1 MTELLSAVLSP
12 QGWYCVVG
20 LKKTGLP
27 KQIFV
32 RELEEVEKEVAD
44 LLAKD
49 YDVYFGCAKYET
61 NKTRSTDN
69 VLAVKAFWLDI
80 DCGENKPYATQTD
93 GVAALQSFCKTLGLP
108 KPTMVNSG
116 RGLHVYWPL
125 TTEVTRQDWTPVAK
139 RLKVLCHE
147 HKLEADPSRTSDAA
161 SILRM
166 PDTYNFKGEP
176 PLDVTVICHS
186 KPVDFGA
193 FKTCLGAIPDDAPAH
208 IPSQANELTR
218 ALMGN
223 KQHRFSIIAAK
234 NAKGTGCL
242 QLAKLIG
249 EQDTADE
256 PKWRATLSIPAFCVD
271 SATAIH
277 AVSEK
282 HPSYT
287 PEGTEEKVQ
296 KIKGPYTCAKFE
308 ELIPGGCDHCP
319 HKGKITSPIVL
330 GAEVAEATEEDNTVE
345 YITETAKPV
354 VYKIPEYPFPY
365 FRGKNGGVYR
375 KSDDEDDE
383 DAVLV
388 YEHDLYVVKRLKDP
402 QRGEVIWMRLHTP
415 RDGVKEFALPA
426 VDLLTAD
433 RLREKLA
440 WFGVIGMKKQMDAI
454 MGYIVR
460 SVKEL
465 QCREGA
471 EIMRSQFGWTIDNK
485 AFVVGDT
492 EIGVTSDSYSPPS
505 SYTEELSNWFIPM
518 GSLEEWKS
526 VVNVYDRPGFEPM
539 AFGFFTAFGAP
550 LMKHLHL
557 KGAIINMI
565 NNESGTGKTTAIKA
579 MHSVY
584 GHPEEIMLIQR
595 DTMNVRLHRLGVMN
609 NLGLGCDEITKMPAE
624 EFSDFAYAVSQG
636 RGRGR
641 MKSNEN
647 AERLNKAKWQTIL
660 LCSSNASVVDK
671 LKTLKSTPDGEL
683 MRVIEYEVPETKLLS
698 KQEADEI
705 FPKLYTNYGHAG
717 RIYLRD
723 LVENLEERIREIKEL
738 QVIIDKKI
746 SFTNRERFWSG
757 VAACNIAGALFA
769 RRLGLID
776 IDVGRI
782 FKWMLNEFSQMRQEI
797 KPPASNH
804 SSIIGEF
811 WNEHRRNTLV
821 INDEVDKRTGVEMLP
836 IAEPFG
842 ELIIRMEPDTQKLFI
857 GAKKFRKWCSDHQI
871 TLKDI
876 LNSLTAQG
884 VYLGMVKKRMAKGTK
899 IGGVPAVDALV
910 FDCSKGDF
918 LDPDVYINAV
928 QDTDVDAEDAS

>member
-44 LLAKD
+44 LLAKE
-49 YDVYFGCAKYET
+49 YDAYFGCAKYET

-69 VLAVKAFWLDI
+69 VLAIKAFWLDI
-80 DCGENKPYATQTD
+80 DCGENKPYATQAD
-93 GVAALQSFCKTLGLP
+93 GVAALRSFCKTLGLP
-108 KPTMVNSG
+108 KPTIVNSG

-125 TTEVTRQDWTPVAK
+125 TTEVTRQEWTPVAK
-139 RLKVLCHE
+139 RLKALCHE

-166 PDTYNFKGEP
+166 PDTLNFKGDP

-186 KPVDFGA
+186 SPVDFET
-193 FKTCLGAIPDDAPAH
+193 FKACLGAIPDDVPAH

-223 KQHRFSIIAAK
+223 RQHRFSVITAK

-249 EQDTADE
+249 EQDIADE

-287 PEGTEEKVQ
+287 AEATEEKVQ
-296 KIKGPYTCAKFE
+296 KIKGPYTCVKFE
-308 ELIPGGCDHCP
+308 ELIPGGCNDCP

-330 GAEVAEATEEDNTVE
+330 GAEVAVATEKDNTVE
-345 YITETAKPV
+345 YITEAAKPV

-365 FRGKNGGVYR
+365 FRGKNGGVYV
-375 KSDDEDDE
+375 KAKDED

-415 RDGVKEFALPA
+415 RDGVREFALPA

-433 RLREKLA
+433 KLREKLA

-471 EIMRSQFGWTIDNK
+471 EIMRSQFGWTNDNK
-485 AFVVGDT
+485 SFVVGDT
-492 EIGVTSDSYSPPS
+492 EVGVTGDSYSPPS
-505 SYTEELSNWFIPM
+505 SYTEQLSDWFIPM

-526 VVNVYDRPGFEPM
+526 VINVYDRPGFEPM

-550 LMKHLHL
+550 LMKHLNL

-584 GHPEEIMLIQR
+584 GHPEEVMLIQR

-609 NLGLGCDEITKMPAE
+609 NLGLGCDEITKMSADDV
-624 EFSDFAYAVSQG
+624 SDFAYAVSQG

-647 AERLNKAKWQTIL
+647 AERINHAKWQTIL
-660 LCSSNASVVDK
+660 LCSSNASIVDK

-705 FPKLYTNYGHAG
+705 FPKLYNNYGHAG
-717 RIYLRD
+717 RIYIRD

-769 RRLGLID
+769 KRLGLID

-797 KPPASNH
+797 KPPASSH
-804 SSIIGEF
+804 SSVVGEF

-857 GAKKFRKWCSDHQI
+857 GAKKFRKWCSEHQI

-884 VYLGMVKKRMAKGTK
+884 VYVGTVKKRMAKGTK

-928 QDTDVDAEDAS
+928 QAADTDAPEDAS

>member
-44 LLAKD
+44 LLAKE
-49 YDVYFGCAKYET
+49 YDAYFGCAKYET

-69 VLAVKAFWLDI
+69 VLAIKAFWLDI
-80 DCGENKPYATQTD
+80 DCGENKPYATQAD
-93 GVAALQSFCKTLGLP
+93 GVAALRSFCKTLGLP
-108 KPTMVNSG
+108 KPTIVNSG

-125 TTEVTRQDWTPVAK
+125 TTEVTRQEWTPVAK
-139 RLKVLCHE
+139 RLKALCHE

-166 PDTYNFKGEP
+166 PDTLNFKGDP

-186 KPVDFGA
+186 SPVDFET
-193 FKTCLGAIPDDAPAH
+193 FKACLGAIPDDVPAH

-223 KQHRFSIIAAK
+223 RQHRFSVITAK

-249 EQDTADE
+249 EQDIADE

-287 PEGTEEKVQ
+287 AEATEEKVQ
-296 KIKGPYTCAKFE
+296 KIKGPYTCVKFE
-308 ELIPGGCDHCP
+308 ELIPGGCNDCP

-330 GAEVAEATEEDNTVE
+330 GAEVAVATEKDNTVE
-345 YITETAKPV
+345 YITEAAKPV

-365 FRGKNGGVYR
+365 FRGKNGGVYV
-375 KSDDEDDE
+375 KAKDED

-415 RDGVKEFALPA
+415 RDGVREFALPA

-433 RLREKLA
+433 KLREKLA

-471 EIMRSQFGWTIDNK
+471 EIMRSQFGWTNDNK
-485 AFVVGDT
+485 SFVVGDT
-492 EIGVTSDSYSPPS
+492 EVGVTGDSYSPPS
-505 SYTEELSNWFIPM
+505 SYTEQLSDWFIPM

-526 VVNVYDRPGFEPM
+526 VINVYDRPGFEPM

-550 LMKHLHL
+550 LMKHLNL

-579 MHSVY
+579 HA
-584 GHPEEIMLIQR
+584 QR
-595 DTMNVRLHRLGVMN
+595 LRASRRSDADSARHYERATAQTWGYEQPRLGV
-609 NLGLGCDEITKMPAE
+609 
-624 EFSDFAYAVSQG
+624 
-636 RGRGR
+636 R
-641 MKSNEN
+641 
-647 AERLNKAKWQTIL
+647 
-660 LCSSNASVVDK
+660 
-671 LKTLKSTPDGEL
+671 
-683 MRVIEYEVPETKLLS
+683 
-698 KQEADEI
+698 
-705 FPKLYTNYGHAG
+705 
-717 RIYLRD
+717 
-723 LVENLEERIREIKEL
+723 
-738 QVIIDKKI
+738 
-746 SFTNRERFWSG
+746 
-757 VAACNIAGALFA
+757 
-769 RRLGLID
+769 
-776 IDVGRI
+776 
-782 FKWMLNEFSQMRQEI
+782 
-797 KPPASNH
+797 
-804 SSIIGEF
+804 
-811 WNEHRRNTLV
+811 
-821 INDEVDKRTGVEMLP
+821 
-836 IAEPFG
+836 
-842 ELIIRMEPDTQKLFI
+842 
-857 GAKKFRKWCSDHQI
+857 
-871 TLKDI
+871 
-876 LNSLTAQG
+876 
-884 VYLGMVKKRMAKGTK
+884 
-899 IGGVPAVDALV
+899 
-910 FDCSKGDF
+910 
-918 LDPDVYINAV
+918 
-928 QDTDVDAEDAS
+928 